1 MKANC
6 RPGEKAASKYISTRT
21 GSTGVFPT
29 SFSRKR
35 SLINIFVFFFRET
48 AFVGS
53 TKTIRSCKMEEEG
66 CWLFFSSL
74 RARKRGKTCTITKA
88 NNFGGKRRY
97 GQDFLPILWDYK
109 SLYHALFYFLYKLF
123 MHQGMSEQKK
133 LANFIAHILCFFTGK
148 PCKFRESIP
157 SPLLHFRRV
166 IALFCT
172 RG

>member
-6 RPGEKAASKYISTRT
+6 RLEEKAASKYISTRT

-53 TKTIRSCKMEEEG
+53 TKTIRSCKMEERG
-66 CWLFFSSL
+66 CWLFFSFV
-74 RARKRGKTCTITKA
+74 RAKKGGKTCTITKA

-97 GQDFLPILWDYK
+97 VQDFLPILWDYK
-109 SLYHALFYFLYKLF
+109 SLYMLI
-123 MHQGMSEQKK
+123 SCV
-133 LANFIAHILCFFTGK
+133 ILLSLQAFNVSVYIRTKETGK
-148 PCKFRESIP
+148 FHRPHSLVFYGETMQIP
-157 SPLLHFRRV
+157 
-166 IALFCT
+166 
-172 RG
+172 